1 MRLVALS
8 FILAAGILTA
18 GLAATAAQAQ
28 DVASVE
34 SVTVNGTREREAAR
48 ALVKGLAAAAPVSGK
63 LTRWR
68 DGVCPVTVGLRQEA
82 VAFINDR
89 LRAVAAQV
97 GAPVNPDAACTPNI
111 EIVFTTTPQQLLDN
125 VRKERPQLLG
135 YAGSQA
141 KVDALAVVHRPI
153 QAWYTTQ
160 TRDLYGSK
168 VIDLA
173 HHKGLPQPGLPPD
186 AVAFASTGWRF
197 GNGQTSDFYHVVI
210 AADPTRLTD
219 YPIGQLADYIALL
232 ALSHVDTP
240 DSCQPL
246 SSISNLLATGCA
258 NVPDGLSAADLAYL
272 DGLYRRMNGG
282 INASL
287 QRGAIA
293 AAIEEGLRQGQG
305 TSDEN

>member
-1 MRLVALS
+1 MRLVAWSL
-8 FILAAGILTA
+8 ILAAGLGLTA
-18 GLAATAAQAQ
+18 AARAQ
-28 DVASVE
+28 DAASVE
-34 SVTVNGTREREAAR
+34 SVTVTGTRTHEAAR
-48 ALVKGLAAAAPVSGK
+48 DLVKSLAAPAPVSGK
-63 LTRWR
+63 LTRWQ
-68 DGVCPVTVGLRQEA
+68 DGVCPVTVGLRQQA
-82 VAFINDR
+82 VKFLDDR

-97 GAPVNPDAACTPNI
+97 GAPVNADAACTPNI
-111 EIVFTTTPQQLLDN
+111 EIVFTTTPQELLDN

-135 YAGSQA
+135 YAGNQA
-141 KVDALAVVHRPI
+141 RVDALAVVHRPI

-168 VIDLA
+168 VIDMA
-173 HHKGLPQPGLPPD
+173 HHKGVPQPGLPPD

-240 DSCQPL
+240 DKCQPL
-246 SSISNLLATGCA
+246 SSISNLLVPGCA
-258 NVPDGLSAADLAYL
+258 NVPDGLSAGDLAYL
-272 DGLYRRMNGG
+272 NGLYRRMNGG

-287 QRGAIA
+287 QRSAIA
-293 AAIEEGLRQGQG
+293 SAIEQGLQGHQG
-305 TSDEN
+305 AGGEN